1 MKFEE
6 IIKNKK
12 ILDRLSELNYTVP
25 TEIQAKIIP
34 LIFDG
39 VDVLGQSQT
48 GTGKTLAFALPI
60 LESIKENRKLQ
71 TLVLALTRELAIQ
84 IERDINNVSKYTD
97 IRTTCV
103 YGSSSIENQIK
114 EIKKGVEIVVG
125 TPGRVKDLINRKIL
139 NLSEID
145 FFVLDEADEMLSMG
159 FQEELEYIFEKI
171 KNDKQVLLFSAT
183 MPKEIK
189 TIAENYMSPE
199 YEVVS
204 IKSEEKTA
212 QNVAQEYYLV
222 NSNTRLEVL
231 CRLIDNYNPKK
242 CIIFC
247 KTKSN
252 ADEVLEKL
260 SLRGYSADVIHGDII
275 QSQRIATL
283 DRFKAGV
290 FNYLIATDVAA
301 RGIHVS
307 DIDIVINYSFP
318 ESNEAY
324 VHRIGRTGRV
334 NNKGLA
340 ITLVND
346 REEKNLKDL
355 ERYIKKD
362 ITKKTVPQKDNI
374 MINRSQS
381 VINSVINFKDS
392 NYVDPM
398 FESFITNLTIEEK
411 NNLISELLM
420 EKLNRSIGSNFD
432 VIITEEKGEKKKKKL
447 KNREL
452 NDSTRVFLTIGK
464 LDRIE
469 KREFLAFLE
478 KKADVKEGTFTG
490 VEILPKFTF
499 ANVNNK
505 FLDKVMKSCNNIRY
519 NDRLIRIEKAK
530 R

>member
-1 MKFEE
+1 MKFEK
-6 IIKNKK
+6 IVKNEELLKR
-12 ILDRLSELNYTVP
+12 ISELNYTEP

-60 LESIKENRKLQ
+60 LESVIENKKVQALI
-71 TLVLALTRELAIQ
+71 LAPTRELAIQ
-84 IERDINNVSKYTD
+84 IEREINSIAKYLN

-114 EIKKGVEIVVG
+114 ELKRGVEIVVG
-125 TPGRVKDLINRKIL
+125 TPGRVKDLINRKVL
-139 NLSEID
+139 NLSDIS

-171 KNDKQVLLFSAT
+171 NNDRQVLLFSAT
-183 MPKEIK
+183 MPKGIK
-189 TIAENYMSPE
+189 LIAEKYMSPE

-204 IKSEEKTA
+204 IKAEEKTA
-212 QNVAQEYYLV
+212 VNVEQEYYLV

-231 CRLIDNYNPKK
+231 CRLIDSYNPKK

-247 KTKSN
+247 KTKKN

-260 SLRGYSADVIHGDII
+260 SLRGYSADIIHGDII

-283 DRFKAGV
+283 DHFKAGL

-301 RGIHVS
+301 RGIHVN
-307 DIDIVINYSFP
+307 DIDVVINYNFP

-340 ITLVND
+340 ITLINS
-346 REEKNLKDL
+346 REEKSLQEL
-355 ERYIKKD
+355 ERYIQKD
-362 ITKKTVPQKDNI
+362 INKKSVPERDSI
-374 MINRSQS
+374 MVNRSQS
-381 VINSVINFKDS
+381 VIDNANKYKNANYIDPLFK
-392 NYVDPM
+392 
-398 FESFITNLTIEEK
+398 SFIANLSDDEK
-411 NNLISELLM
+411 SSLINELLM
-420 EKLNRSIGSNFD
+420 EKLTKSIGSNFD
-432 VIITEEKGEKKKKKL
+432 VIISEEKTKKKRL

-464 LDRIE
+464 LDKIE
-469 KREFLAFLE
+469 KREFLSFLE

-499 ANVNNK
+499 LNVNNK
-505 FLDKVMKSCNNIRY
+505 YLDKVMKSCNNIRY

-530 R
+530 K